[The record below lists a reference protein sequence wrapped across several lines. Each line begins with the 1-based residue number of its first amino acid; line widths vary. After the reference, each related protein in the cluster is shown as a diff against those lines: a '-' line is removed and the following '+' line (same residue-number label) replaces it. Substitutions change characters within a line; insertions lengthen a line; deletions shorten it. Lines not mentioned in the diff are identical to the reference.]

1 MSRTVRHLG
10 LHRINGTELQV
21 LSEIETGT
29 LPVIEAEEAVI
40 RGYAE
45 QGPWPHK
52 SVSLFIL
59 QDLQPLIRQLRPG
72 ADLPPGGVA
81 ALDSRPVVNA
91 YDLAD
96 LSSCHVFLNWHMMQ
110 QEKYSEDPEII
121 QGLLAHEH
129 AHPLAENATTRA
141 SRRLQVQI
149 AVEDWPSDSAV
160 GRGLRTT
167 PSPEEEAAVGAG
179 YVAPALQFGVSGGG
193 GWLEEADHRERVD
206 RLLGLMAET
215 LCVYAPREVFASELA
230 VRRGFGRP
238 LLHLDQAN
246 VDNSL
251 RSLAGREQ
259 VQRHLQKER
268 DAGRLSPAA
277 ARLLLL
283 MGDLKGYVD
292 LGLEVAA
299 FLRAGR
305 EGQAQE
311 LAEVLESDVFPH
323 LEPQVP
329 RLYAALRDHYVA
341 LRDDLQPIELLA
353 WCQEVLTRFTD
364 TLEEDGLI
372 VRYSLGMAEK

>member
-21 LSEIETGT
+21 LSEIEAGT

-40 RGYAE
+40 RAYAE
-45 QGPWPHK
+45 QGPWPHS

-59 QDLQPLIRQLRPG
+59 EDLQPLVRQLRPG
-72 ADLPPGGVA
+72 ASARPADLPPGGAA

-96 LSSCHVFLNWHMMQ
+96 LSSCHVFLNWHTMQ

-129 AHPLAENATTRA
+129 AHPLAENETTRA
-141 SRRLQVQI
+141 SRRLQVKI
-149 AVEDWPSDSAV
+149 AVEGWPS
-160 GRGLRTT
+160 
-167 PSPEEEAAVGAG
+167 EADA
-179 YVAPALQFGVSGGG
+179 SGGG

-206 RLLGLMAET
+206 RLLALMAET

-230 VRRGFGRP
+230 IRRGFGRP

-259 VQRHLQKER
+259 VQRHLRKET
-268 DAGRLSPAA
+268 DEGRMSPAA
-277 ARLLLL
+277 ANLLLL

-299 FLRAGR
+299 FYRADR
-305 EGQAQE
+305 ADQAQE
-311 LAEVLESDVFPH
+311 LEEVLETDVFPH

-329 RLYAALRDHYVA
+329 RLYAALREQYVA
-341 LRDDLQPIELLA
+341 LRDDLPPIALLA
-353 WCQEVLTRFTD
+353 WCQQVLTSFTD
-364 TLEEDGLI
+364 TLAEDGLT
-372 VRYSLGMAEK
+372 VRYALSMAEN